1 MAKHVKRFK
10 VRSQGPMLT
19 PDELRRQAEYFRKRP
34 GENAQRTA
42 ELAEM
47 AACAQERPRN
57 EFTPE
62 EVAEIT
68 GGESSE

>member
-1 MAKHVKRFK
+1 M
-10 VRSQGPMLT
+10 T
-19 PDELRRQAEYFRKRP
+19 PEELRKQAEWFRAHGRT
-34 GENAQRTA
+34 RTA

-47 AACAQERPRN
+47 AAAAQERSAE

-68 GGESSE
+68 AG

>member
-1 MAKHVKRFK
+1 
-10 VRSQGPMLT
+10 MLT

-34 GENAQRTA
+34 GENAKRTA

-47 AACAQERPRN
+47 AAHAQERHDN

-62 EVAEIT
+62 ETKAIT
-68 GGESSE
+68 AGD